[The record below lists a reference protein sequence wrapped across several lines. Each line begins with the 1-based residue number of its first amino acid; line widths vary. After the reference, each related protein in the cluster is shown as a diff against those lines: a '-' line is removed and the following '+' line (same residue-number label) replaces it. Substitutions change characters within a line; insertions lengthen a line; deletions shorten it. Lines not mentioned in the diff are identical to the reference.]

1 MTKSIH
7 GEGPPTAMESQEL
20 FSFLVKT
27 PLHCPKKTSSSK
39 FAQETSFWST
49 EVDYEV
55 NAEVTWWSFCRLLHL
70 MSSSWLRENENIKN
84 IESEL

>member
-55 NAEVTWWSFCRLLHL
+55 NAEVNW
-70 MSSSWLRENENIKN
+70 
-84 IESEL
+84 